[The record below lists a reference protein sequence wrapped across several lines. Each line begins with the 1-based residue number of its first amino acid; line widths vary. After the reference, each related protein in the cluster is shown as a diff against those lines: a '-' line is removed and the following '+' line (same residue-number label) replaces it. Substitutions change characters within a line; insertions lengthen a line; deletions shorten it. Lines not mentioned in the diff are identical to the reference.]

1 MTNKTKSSAP
11 SNSRNNASALT
22 ASTTE
27 AMNSKIEQSMA
38 QYGTYT
44 ATSDAN
50 NEYPPKATT
59 PNANM
64 TAQSYQSSAANNAM
78 TNQTGASTN
87 AQSSVQTAPQNK
99 SDCQEPTGTLT
110 AQYDANGKP

>member
-1 MTNKTKSSAP
+1 MTNKMKSSAP
-11 SNSRNNASALT
+11 SDSRNNASALT
-22 ASTTE
+22 ASTAE

-50 NEYPPKATT
+50 NEYPPKATN

-78 TNQTGASTN
+78 SNQKGASIN
-87 AQSSVQTAPQNK
+87 AQSSAQTAPQNK
-99 SDCQEPTGTLT
+99 SDCQEPTDTLT